1 MESQDYV
8 RDWALQRA
16 QQIVL
21 REGMDLALSAQDF
34 DTRRV
39 RQRGKSLVMA
49 IAESL
54 IEASAAPRR

>member
-1 MESQDYV
+1 MDTHESLHI
-8 RDWALQRA
+8 WAVQRA

-39 RQRGKSLVMA
+39 HQRGKKLAMA

-54 IEASAAPRR
+54 IEAAKARA